1 MGFLCLMLC
10 LNIVWFHRNLSPF
23 HIITLMSLALSG
35 LLSEETRNSKGIKFI
50 HPPIHTD
57 EWVCTTKMLVFWV
70 QFGASDY
77 SVKGTGVVN
86 LGMGSWY
93 DINRQIGGAC
103 WVESSS
109 LSGLQRAERPLCP
122 WAILPCALGLAARY
136 IKTGASVTESALW
149 KLRGL
154 ADGHFWRCRSIIKMK
169 SSDWARPGMLHG
181 TEELLSL
188 LLISTLAL
196 HLPLSFCL
204 SQVTEV

>member
-1 MGFLCLMLC
+1 MGMHDQDACFLSA
-10 LNIVWFHRNLSPF
+10 VWCQWLQHERHRDGQPGYGFMIWHQPADWS
-23 HIITLMSLALSG
+23 
-35 LLSEETRNSKGIKFI
+35 
-50 HPPIHTD
+50 
-57 EWVCTTKMLVFWV
+57 
-70 QFGASDY
+70 
-77 SVKGTGVVN
+77 
-86 LGMGSWY
+86 
-93 DINRQIGGAC
+93 AC

-122 WAILPCALGLAARY
+122 WVILPCALGLAARY

-169 SSDWARPGMLHG
+169 SSDWARPGMLYG